1 MWEPEGALSKEGA
14 VISWL
19 AGWRRWAAAV
29 VMSAVVGWALISVSH
44 AQTIHLEG
52 QSIQPVYEGW
62 ERNADGTFTM
72 VFGYLN
78 RNYEEV
84 VDIPAGPEN
93 RFSPGPIDRGQPTH
107 FYPRRQSFLFF
118 VTVPADWGAQKLIWT
133 VTRGDETFTAVGKL
147 MPVWEIDEGVWNAT
161 RLGSVA
167 GTTPEG
173 NAPPTITAVGESEI
187 TAVVGTPVR
196 LSVTAS
202 DDGKPGPASGRRA
215 GAGQSRAGSD
225 PPLVTTTGLP
235 TRTIGR
241 RNPYMRRDVVR
252 FADARATGLA
262 VTWIQWRG
270 SGQISFDPMVVPIAS
285 EDLPL
290 TGTAET
296 SVRFSAEGEYVV
308 RAYADEG
315 VQTRAV
321 DFTVTVMPGPQDA
334 SR

>member
-1 MWEPEGALSKEGA
+1 MAC
-14 VISWL
+14 
-19 AGWRRWAAAV
+19 WRRWATALVA
-29 VMSAVVGWALISVSH
+29 SAVVAWALNSASY
-44 AQTIHLEG
+44 AQTIYLEG

-84 VDIPAGPEN
+84 VDIPVGPEN
-93 RFSPGPIDRGQPTH
+93 HFSPGPIDQGQPTH
-107 FYPRRQSFLFF
+107 FYPRRQSFLFL
-118 VTVPADWGAQKLIWT
+118 VTVPADWGDQKLIWT
-133 VTRGDETFTAVGKL
+133 VTRDDQMFTAVGKL
-147 MPVWEIDEGVWNAT
+147 LPIWEIDEGVWNAT

-173 NAPPTITAVGESEI
+173 NAPPTIAAAGESDI
-187 TAVVGTPVR
+187 TAVVGMPVR
-196 LSVTAS
+196 LRVTAG
-202 DDGKPGPASGRRA
+202 DDGKPGPASTTRA
-215 GAGQSRAGSD
+215 GRGRFQTGGD
-225 PPLVTTTGLP
+225 PSIITTTGLP

-285 EDLPL
+285 EGLPL

-296 SVRFSAEGEYVV
+296 SVRFSAPGEYVV

-321 DFTVTVMPGPQDA
+321 NFTVTVMPGQGP
-334 SR
+334 